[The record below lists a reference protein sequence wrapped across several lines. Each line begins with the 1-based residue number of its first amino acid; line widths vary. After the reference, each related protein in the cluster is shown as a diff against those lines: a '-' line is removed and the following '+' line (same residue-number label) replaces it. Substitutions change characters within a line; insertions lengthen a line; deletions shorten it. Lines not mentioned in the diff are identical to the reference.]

1 MIKGDYYIKYQA
13 CNLCDSLHRNIN
25 DNFKSVSFEVL
36 ENGDVQTKIVLR
48 KMTQVEEGF
57 IEDISVEFSSKQQR
71 DCVLKPIIEVGTS
84 IPPLKNIV
92 YQQN

>member
-1 MIKGDYYIKYQA
+1 MIKENYYIKYQA

-36 ENGDVQTKIVLR
+36 ENGDVQTKIVLK
-48 KMTQVEEGF
+48 KMTQVEKDF
-57 IEDISVEFSSKQQR
+57 IEEISVEFSSKQQE
-71 DCVLKPIIEVGTS
+71 DCVLKPIVEVGTN